1 MKEWLRRAFT
11 RKIVVEDRHSKTRT
25 RLEPPSDRL
34 VLTVQFSIYLLLA
47 LVALEIAHLAV
58 LHTWNSE
65 IFAAITG
72 LAGTIFGVLLE
83 KKV

>member
-1 MKEWLRRAFT
+1 M
-11 RKIVVEDRHSKTRT
+11 VEDKRGRIRK

-34 VLTVQFSIYLLLA
+34 VLAVQFSLYLLLA

-65 IFAAITG
+65 IFSAITG
-72 LAGTIFGVLLE
+72 TAGTIFGVLLE
-83 KKV
+83 RKG